1 MLAAFGNCVNCVRVA
16 SLQLVVTICP
26 GPCWP
31 EIDTGGVG
39 LAPSPTLIAEME
51 IMEQCAP
58 RRAWWQEE
66 SALHRVVADLVAA
79 ELAQAR
85 PGRARPASPWS
96 AGLDLARDLG
106 ADSLDLTGAATA
118 LADLFQ
124 FGRSGTGDAL
134 LGRPVLSDWIDA
146 ARAGLSAFDAE
157 LVFRTSGSS
166 GMPKRCA
173 HRLGDLWREV
183 DELARLLP
191 GRRRVLAAVPAHHIY
206 GFLFTVLLPQALA
219 QPSNENVPVHE
230 LRTASPAALGALL
243 RPGDLVVAHPDL
255 WRQVAALGLAF
266 PADVVGV
273 SSTAPCPDEVARALA
288 EGGLRL
294 VQVYGSSET
303 AGVGWREAAGE
314 PYRLFPYWRRAGEG
328 ALERAGR
335 DGASERFPLQ
345 DRVAWSDP
353 RCFLPA
359 GRIDQAVQVGGTNVF
374 PAYVA
379 EVLGMH
385 PAVFACRVRL
395 MRPDEGTRLKA
406 FVVPRAAEDT
416 AALRADLPGWIA
428 ARLTPP
434 ECPVA
439 FSFGPALPRGPGGKP
454 TDWII
459 DAWE

>member
-1 MLAAFGNCVNCVRVA
+1 
-16 SLQLVVTICP
+16 
-26 GPCWP
+26 
-31 EIDTGGVG
+31 
-39 LAPSPTLIAEME
+39 
-51 IMEQCAP
+51 MEQCAP
-58 RRAWWQEE
+58 QRAWWQEE

-79 ELAQAR
+79 ELALAR
-85 PGRARPASPWS
+85 PGRALPASPWP

-106 ADSLDLTGAATA
+106 ADSLDLMAAATA
-118 LADLFQ
+118 LADLLQ
-124 FGRSGTGDAL
+124 FGRAGTGDAL
-134 LGRPVLSDWIDA
+134 LARPALSDWIDA

-157 LVFRTSGSS
+157 LVFRTSGSA

-183 DELARLLP
+183 DALARLLP

-206 GFLFTVLLPQALA
+206 GFLFTVLLPQASAASL
-219 QPSNENVPVHE
+219 PVLD
-230 LRTASPAALGALL
+230 LRAGSPAALGGLL
-243 RPGDLVVAHPDL
+243 RPGDLVVAHPDW

-288 EGGLRL
+288 DGGLRL

-303 AGVGWREAAGE
+303 AGVGWRETAGA
-314 PYRLFPYWRRAGEG
+314 PYRLFPYWRKAGEG
-328 ALERAGR
+328 ALERAG
-335 DGASERFPLQ
+335 DHGVAERFDLQ
-345 DRVAWSDP
+345 DRIAWSDA
-353 RCFLPA
+353 RSFLPA

-385 PAVFACRVRL
+385 PAVLACQVRL

-406 FVVPRAAEDT
+406 FVVPRETGDT
-416 AALRADLPGWIA
+416 AALRAALPDWA
-428 ARLTPP
+428 AERLTPP
-434 ECPVA
+434 ERPAA
-439 FSFGPALPRGPGGKP
+439 FSFGPSLPRGSGGKP

-459 DAWE
+459 DAWD